1 MVPSHCI
8 VTKLSRNS
16 LNIVRR
22 TSLKLSQN
30 SSVSNV
36 NIHRRN
42 FITILNPDSPKI
54 LKIGRNSIKDA
65 SETAAESE
73 KIVLLRKALAEASVS
88 SVEKLDATNHQD
100 TTGDITATQVKQD
113 IVEQSIETSVTPPE
127 KAELTSYST
136 EDVKIAAEILD
147 SNNNLATRDIAEEV
161 NIFKEASS
169 TNSKEPGTTNSVIET
184 VELSSN
190 TDGNVKEDRFVPQE
204 FSSDKATENEKE
216 TSSIADDDT
225 KDEKLMKNDKD
236 IPNSTT
242 NDDLSK
248 ETKEDKPEVSQK
260 KKVLTKKGKK
270 KISSKSTTDADQ
282 KDDSSSSSSSSSSD
296 SSDSESESPKVETG
310 RQRLDQVAPPPQLD
324 LSKLKK
330 VQPHVPKIKF
340 NRKSTFKPNLS
351 LHSKLTIAFN
361 DNIITNENP
370 SGVANSSAV
379 LEWWERPERFAR
391 QDVDTNEID
400 QINSGGAEK
409 IFQ

>member
-113 IVEQSIETSVTPPE
+113 IVEQSMTSVTPPE
-127 KAELTSYST
+127 KAELTSHST
-136 EDVKIAAEILD
+136 EDVKIAAEVLD

-190 TDGNVKEDRFVPQE
+190 TDGNVNRFVPQE

-216 TSSIADDDT
+216 TSSIVEDDT
-225 KDEKLMKNDKD
+225 KDEKSTKNDND
-236 IPNSTT
+236 IPKSTT

-248 ETKEDKPEVSQK
+248 ETKEDRPEVTQK

-270 KISSKSTTDADQ
+270 KISSKSTTDADE
-282 KDDSSSSSSSSSSD
+282 KDDSSSSSSSSSSSD
-296 SSDSESESPKVETG
+296 SSDSESESPKVKTG

-330 VQPHVPKIKF
+330 VHPHVPKIKF

-351 LHSKLTIAFN
+351 LHSQLTIAFN

-391 QDVDTNEID
+391 QDVDSNEID